1 MIDLLKAIQSKL
13 VNVTTKAYLEEAPP
27 KTSFPY
33 ITYKLPSSDNPDE
46 SNLENMILEIDVWDN
61 QSDTTA
67 LETLATNVDIELQR
81 SMKIQGNANVR
92 FYRVSRLMLPDSDET
107 IRRRQLRYW
116 LKTYIK
122 N

>member
-1 MIDLLKAIQSKL
+1 LIDLLTAIQSKL
-13 VNVTTKAYLEEAPP
+13 SNVTTKAYLEEAPSN
-27 KTSFPY
+27 TVFPY
-33 ITYKLPSSDNPDE
+33 ITYKLTSSNSPYE
-46 SNLENMILEIDVWDN
+46 NNLEEFILEIDVWDN

-67 LETLATNVDIELQR
+67 LETLATNIDIELQR

-92 FYRVSRLMLPDSDET
+92 FYRVSRLMIPDTDET

-116 LKTYIK
+116 LKTYIS